1 MKPVRKLT
9 KAQKAEH
16 ERYLELVKERMPK
29 SRTLLRCLLAFLTG
43 GAICC
48 LGQLI
53 GDLGEAAFS
62 LDEAARG
69 SFTSVVLIF
78 IAALLTGLGV
88 YDKIG
93 AFAGAGSVI
102 PITGFSNSIVA
113 PAMEPGRDSHG
124 RMRAALHRRRARAR
138 LRHHELRHS
147 RRYRM
152 DSRAVRLIRALFGE
166 AGHIIDPRKT
176 AEGRYHGQ
184 DRLDSDRNAETYGA
198 C

>member
-113 PAMEPGRDSHG
+113 PAME
-124 RMRAALHRRRARAR
+124 HRPEGIVTGVCAQ
-138 LRHHELRHS
+138 
-147 RRYRM
+147 
-152 DSRAVRLIRALFGE
+152 LFTV
-166 AGHIIDPRKT
+166 AGPV
-176 AEGRYHGQ
+176 
-184 DRLDSDRNAETYGA
+184 LVYGITSSVIVGVIA
-198 C
+198 WIATQFG